1 MVPLVALKQSAHI
14 THLQN
19 LCVVLSQ
26 IAESNRAHRF
36 TKPMLHLGANL
47 AFGCLP
53 SLPSL
58 SRFKSLGKYG
68 LALRNFTV
76 IHYRLV
82 PPTRSEVILF
92 NVVLEL
98 LSPVGLFLWM
108 GGKQPASW
116 YPFGISPIA
125 RHSLSFTIKP
135 VNILLGKC
143 T

>member
-1 MVPLVALKQSAHI
+1 VEQVGIDPQGALTLPNTLTVTSTFA
-14 THLQN
+14 
-19 LCVVLSQ
+19 
-26 IAESNRAHRF
+26 
-36 TKPMLHLGANL
+36 P
-47 AFGCLP
+47 FGCLS

-58 SRFKSLGKYG
+58 LRFKSRGKYG